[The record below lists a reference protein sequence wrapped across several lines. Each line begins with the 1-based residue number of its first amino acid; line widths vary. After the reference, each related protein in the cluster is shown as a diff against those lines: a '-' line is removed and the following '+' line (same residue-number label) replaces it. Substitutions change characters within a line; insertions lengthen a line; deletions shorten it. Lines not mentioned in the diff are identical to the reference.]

1 MSKSGSFLL
10 NKSGTSSYIE
20 GKVEWSSTP
29 NISKNQSSVTAK
41 LYVRKGPSTITV
53 ATKGKWRYT
62 LNINGNDSTTHTLS
76 EGKSVL
82 KEWVLI
88 ATKTVTVSHNSDGSK
103 SISIA
108 ASVKGPTGT
117 SYADHTTSKSQT
129 VTLDTLHTATTPKL
143 SSTSLDLDGTSTV
156 TITLSPAKTAYT
168 HTLTYT
174 LGDSGTQSLT
184 ISSNKATLTGSV
196 DLAAYIPKSD
206 SATCT
211 ITCKTYSSSTQSS
224 STLIG
229 TKTATLTVNVPKDYP
244 FMPTTNASINGNN
257 RYVVGMDM
265 AAKSFC
271 IQGISTC
278 SVFGALT
285 PGSGSSISS
294 CVTTGPG
301 FTSTNQPTISYDYGV
316 PFIQGSTDVIT
327 QTGDLQY
334 KLKLTDTRGRSDTHT
349 TSIYF
354 YPYHAPIVRVSAAR
368 DTNSKTT
375 INVTCSVDCSSIKE
389 REGDTSDVE
398 HNTLKVLKVQC
409 KPSADVWG
417 GSSTRTTTI
426 SEGSSTASFS
436 SCAEDQEYDIRAYA
450 VDSVT
455 KYFNDEKTSPDP
467 ETTIASYSQVVN
479 VSTISRL
486 LNIDVDNKAIA
497 IGHLATHANTFECDL
512 NATFNGSMA
521 IGNSLIMDGEDAIY
535 KNPYTNQTILYGNN
549 IVLGASGS
557 SNIAI
562 AGNALTTGELTVQ
575 NHSTPIGSVVQA
587 ALTTVEVSSATYT
600 DITSITL
607 PAGAWIITGSLYRPG
622 IATASVPT
630 GGGVFRATLSTTQT
644 DNTHRVPNSG
654 NGTLYGTT
662 DTSLYGGNYANAI
675 EVVLLNVITSQTTFY
690 LTGFQNSGSKLS
702 LKGAIRAM
710 RIA

>member
-10 NKSGTSSYIE
+10 SKSGTSSYIE

-62 LNINGNDSTTHTLS
+62 LNINGNDSTVHTLS
-76 EGKSVL
+76 ESKSVL

-103 SISIA
+103 SIPIA

-117 SYADHTTSKSQT
+117 SYDDHTTSKSQT

-143 SSTSLDLDGTSTV
+143 SSTSLDLDGTSSV

-174 LGDSGTQSLT
+174 LGNSGTQSLT
-184 ISSNKATLTGSV
+184 ISGNKATLTGSV
-196 DLAAYIPKSD
+196 NLAAYIPKSD

-229 TKTATLTVNVPKDYP
+229 TKTATLTVNVPKNYP
-244 FMPTTNASINGNN
+244 FIPTTNASISGNN

-278 SVFGALT
+278 SVFGTLT
-285 PGSGSSISS
+285 PGSGSNISS

-334 KLKLTDTRGRSDTHT
+334 QLKMTDTRGRSATHT

-375 INVTCSVDCSSIKE
+375 INVTCSVDCASIKE
-389 REGDTSDVE
+389 REGDTSNVE
-398 HNTLKVLKVQC
+398 RNTLKILKVQC

-426 SEGSSTASFS
+426 SGGNFTASFT
-436 SCAEDQEYDIRAYA
+436 SCAEDKEYDVRAYA

-467 ETTIASYSQVVN
+467 ETTIASYSEVVEIN
-479 VSTISRL
+479 TVYRL
-486 LNIDVDNKAIA
+486 LNIDVENKAIA

-512 NATFNGSMA
+512 NASFTGSMN
-521 IGNSLIMDGEDAIY
+521 IGNSLEMGGEQAIY
-535 KNPYTNQTILYGNN
+535 KDPSTNQTIIYGNEV
-549 IVLGASGS
+549 ILGATGQSYI
-557 SNIAI
+557 NL
-562 AGNALTTGELTVQ
+562 AGNVGVTGSLTVGA
-575 NHSTPIGSVVQA
+575 HSTPIGSVVQA
-587 ALTTVEVSSATYT
+587 EYKTVDVSSGTYT
-600 DITSITL
+600 NITSITL
-607 PAGAWIITGSLYRPG
+607 PAGSWIITGSLYQPG
-622 IATASVPT
+622 ISGTPSGICRV
-630 GGGVFRATLSTTQT
+630 TLSTTQN
-644 DNTHRVPNSG
+644 DNTHRVPNS
-654 NGTLYGTT
+654 
-662 DTSLYGGNYANAI
+662 DTSTLGGTIDSALSGNTYAHNI
-675 EVVLLNVITSQTTFY
+675 EVVLINKITSQTTFY
-690 LTGFQNSGSKLS
+690 LTGYQSSGSKLS

>member
-29 NISKNQSSVTAK
+29 NTSKNQSSVTAK

-62 LNINGNDSTTHTLS
+62 LNINGNDSTQHTLS

-129 VTLDTLHTATTPKL
+129 VTLDTLYTATTPEL

-229 TKTATLTVNVPKDYP
+229 TKTATLTVNVPKAYP
-244 FMPTTNASINGNN
+244 FIPTAIATPSGTN
-257 RYVVGMDM
+257 RYMGGSETDP
-265 AAKSFC
+265 KFFC

-301 FTSTNQPTISYDYGV
+301 FTSANQPTISTQYDV
-316 PFIQGSTDVIT
+316 PYIQGSTDAVV

-334 KLKLTDTRGRSDTHT
+334 QLKITDTRGRSATYT
-349 TSIYF
+349 TLIYF
-354 YPYHAPIVRVSAAR
+354 YPYHKPIVKVSAAR
-368 DTNSKTT
+368 DTNSQTT

-389 REGDTSDVE
+389 RVIGNRTEYNNLTV
-398 HNTLKVLKVQC
+398 VKVQC
-409 KPSADVWG
+409 KPSSDNWG
-417 GSSTRTTTI
+417 GSSTITRTT
-426 SEGSSTASFS
+426 SGSLSTVSFS

-450 VDSVT
+450 VDNVT
-455 KYFNDEKTSPDP
+455 NYFNEQKTSPDP

-479 VSTISRL
+479 VSTIYRL
-486 LNIDVDNKAIA
+486 LNIDVDNKSIA

-521 IGNSLIMDGEDAIY
+521 IGNSLVMDGEDAIY
-535 KNPYTNQTILYGNN
+535 KNPYTNQTILYGNS

-557 SNIAI
+557 SNISLS
-562 AGNALTTGELTVQ
+562 GSALTTGELTVQ

-587 ALTTVEVSSATYT
+587 EYKTVEVSSGTYT
-600 DITSITL
+600 NITSITL
-607 PAGAWIITGSLYRPG
+607 PAGSWIITGSLYQPG
-622 IATASVPT
+622 ISGTPSGICRV
-630 GGGVFRATLSTTQT
+630 TLSTTQN
-644 DNTHRVPNSG
+644 DNTHRVPNS
-654 NGTLYGTT
+654 
-662 DTSLYGGNYANAI
+662 DTSTLGGTIDSALSGNTYAHNI
-675 EVVLLNVITSQTTFY
+675 EVVLINKITSQTTFY
-690 LTGFQNSGSKLS
+690 LTGYQSSGSKLS
-702 LKGAIRAM
+702 MKGAIRAM

>member
-10 NKSGTSSYIE
+10 NKSSTSSYIE

-29 NISKNQSSVTAK
+29 NTSKNQSSVTAK
-41 LYVRKGPSTITV
+41 LYVRKGPSTIKI
-53 ATKGKWRYT
+53 ATKGKWSYT
-62 LNINGNDSTTHTLS
+62 LNINGNDSATHTLS
-76 EGKSVL
+76 ESTSVL

-103 SISIA
+103 SISIE
-108 ASVKGPTGT
+108 ASVKGPKGT
-117 SYADHTTSKSQT
+117 SYANHTTSKSQT
-129 VTLDTLHTATTPKL
+129 VTLDTLYTATTPKL

-174 LGDSGTQSLT
+174 LGNSGTQSLT

-211 ITCKTYSSSTQSS
+211 ITCNTYNSSTQSS

-229 TKTATLTVNVPKDYP
+229 TKTATLTVNVPKNYP
-244 FMPTTNASINGNN
+244 FMPTTNASISGHNK
-257 RYVVGMDM
+257 YVVGMDM

-334 KLKLTDTRGRSDTHT
+334 QLKMTDTRGRSDTHI

-375 INVTCSVDCSSIKE
+375 INVTCSVDCVSIKE
-389 REGDTSDVE
+389 REGDTSDIE
-398 HNTLKVLKVQC
+398 RNTLQTLKVQC
-409 KPSADVWG
+409 KPSTDVWG
-417 GSSTRTTTI
+417 GASTRTITV
-426 SEGSSTASFS
+426 SDGNFTASFT
-436 SCAEDQEYDIRAYA
+436 SCAEDKEYDVRAYA
-450 VDSVT
+450 IDGVT

-479 VSTISRL
+479 VSTIYRL
-486 LNIDVDNKAIA
+486 LNIDVENKTIA
-497 IGHLATHANTFECDL
+497 IGHMATHKNTFECDL
-512 NATFNGSMA
+512 NAEFAGDMN
-521 IGNSLIMDGEDAIY
+521 IGHSFLMDGDLVLY
-535 KNPYTNQTILYGNN
+535 QDPYTHHTIMYGDNVV
-549 IVLGASGS
+549 IGATEASDIKLG
-557 SNIAI
+557 
-562 AGNALTTGELTVQ
+562 GNTTVTENLTIQ

-587 ALTTVEVSSATYT
+587 TYESVDASSGTYT
-600 DITSITL
+600 HITSVTL
-607 PAGAWIITGSLYRPG
+607 PAGSWIITGSLYHPG
-622 IATASVPT
+622 IAGTPS
-630 GGGVFRATLSTTQT
+630 GIYRATLSTIKT
-644 DNTHRVPNSG
+644 DSTYRVPNRADDTLG
-654 NGTLYGTT
+654 GTIDSALYG
-662 DTSLYGGNYANAI
+662 NKYAQDI
-675 EVVLLNVITSQTTFY
+675 EVVLLNKIDSEETFY
-690 LTGFQNSGSKLS
+690 LTGFQNSGSALS
-702 LKGAIRAM
+702 LRGTIRAM